1 MTLEEMQAIFV
12 PAIQKF
18 VNARQGMLTPVEEA
32 RSVVRL
38 DDILHMLFMSCAG
51 FDKRIK
57 QKEESDRAWQGYVNE
72 YLLQRKALK
81 QQEQKARDLRDA
93 AIWRARKQGK
103 IYKKIAVEFG
113 VSLESVRQVSFKADR
128 KIQQFIKTNK
138 MTEFVRVALDGAML
152 EFGSNN
158 KLTSIKFPEIP

>member
-1 MTLEEMQAIFV
+1 MTLDEMQAIFV
-12 PAIQKF
+12 PAIQNF
-18 VNARQGMLTPVEEA
+18 VNERQGMLTPVEEA

-38 DDILHMLFMSCAG
+38 DDILHMLFMSCDK

-57 QKEESDRAWQGYVNE
+57 QKEKSDRAWKGYNE
-72 YLLQRKALK
+72 HLLQRKALK

-103 IYKKIAVEFG
+103 SYKEIAVEFG
-113 VSLESVRQVSFKADR
+113 VCVQTVRQVSFKADR

-138 MTEFVRVALDGAML
+138 MTEFVRVALIGAML

>member
-51 FDKRIK
+51 LDKRIK
-57 QKEESDRAWQGYVNE
+57 RKEESDRAGQGYNE
-72 YLLQRKALK
+72 YLLQQKALK

-93 AIWRARKQGK
+93 AIWRACKQGK
-103 IYKKIAVEFG
+103 SYKEIAVEFR
-113 VSLESVRQVSFKADR
+113 VSVKTVRQVSFKADR
-128 KIQQFIKTNK
+128 KIQQFIKTDK
-138 MTEFVRVALDGAML
+138 MTEFVRAALDGAML
-152 EFGSNN
+152 EFGGNN

>member
-57 QKEESDRAWQGYVNE
+57 RKEESDRAGQGYNE
-72 YLLQRKALK
+72 YLLQQKALK

-93 AIWRARKQGK
+93 AIWRACKQGK
-103 IYKKIAVEFG
+103 SYKEIAVEFR
-113 VSLESVRQVSFKADR
+113 VSVEIVRRVSFKADR
-128 KIQQFIKTNK
+128 EIQQFIKTDR

-152 EFGSNN
+152 EFGGNN

>member
-1 MTLEEMQAIFV
+1 MTLDEMQAIFV

-18 VNARQGMLTPVEEA
+18 VNERQGMLTPVEEA

-38 DDILHMLFMSCAG
+38 DDILHMLFMSCDK

-57 QKEESDRAWQGYVNE
+57 QKEKSDRDWQGYNE
-72 YLLQRKALK
+72 HLLQRKALK

-103 IYKKIAVEFG
+103 IYKEIAVEFG
-113 VSLESVRQVSFKADR
+113 VSVQTVRQVSFKADR

-138 MTEFVRVALDGAML
+138 MTEFVRVALYGAML